1 MDCLH
6 IALCMQRISES
17 TTEDTNY
24 SMQSIAALTNGTIKE
39 NFDSINETSGRSN
52 GPDQRLK
59 DLVDTR
65 AFNNA
70 SVI

>member
-1 MDCLH
+1 
-6 IALCMQRISES
+6 
-17 TTEDTNY
+17 
-24 SMQSIAALTNGTIKE
+24 MQSIAALTNGTIKE

-70 SVI
+70 SVIWRKYGS